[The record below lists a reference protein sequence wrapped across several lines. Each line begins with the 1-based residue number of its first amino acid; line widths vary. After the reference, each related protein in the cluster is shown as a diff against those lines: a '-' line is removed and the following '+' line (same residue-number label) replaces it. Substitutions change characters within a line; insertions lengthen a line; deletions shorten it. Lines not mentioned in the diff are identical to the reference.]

1 MRSKGSSVAAVT
13 AAWQR
18 SIEWRQLR
26 ASTQAN
32 YVTYLMPF
40 YAAMKLIDITSV
52 KRANLLVIRD
62 EVAAERG
69 HGAAINFCRTVSAFF
84 SWALDRDMIDASPAT
99 RLATRL
105 RHGHLPAW
113 REEQAQRAMRELPE
127 PYRRAVVLGYYT
139 GQRRGDL
146 CAMRW
151 SDYDGQVIR
160 RTQEKTS
167 EPLEIPVL
175 PALKAELEA
184 WKVDRSTV
192 TVLAFM
198 GKPWRAVFLS
208 KRLPDQLEKIGL
220 PRLNVHG
227 LRRLTAIRLAEAGCS
242 VHEIAAITGHRTLKM
257 VQEYTR
263 GVSQRNLADAAI
275 LRLGVKNRRK
285 GK

>member
-1 MRSKGSSVAAVT
+1 MKSKGQTVAAVT

-18 SIEWRQLR
+18 SVEWRQLR
-26 ASTQAN
+26 AGTQTN
-32 YVTYLMPF
+32 YTTYLGPLHT
-40 YAAMKLIDITSV
+40 AMKHVQITNI
-52 KRANLLVIRD
+52 KRAHLLAIRD
-62 EVAAERG
+62 IVATERG

-84 SWALDRDMIDASPAT
+84 SWALDRDLIDASPAM

-113 REEQAQRAMRELPE
+113 RDEQAQHAMRELPE

-151 SDYDGQVIR
+151 SDYDGQIIR
-160 RTQEKTS
+160 LTQEKTD

-175 PALKAELEA
+175 PALKAELET
-184 WKVDRSTV
+184 WKTDRSTV
-192 TVLAFM
+192 TILAFM
-198 GKPWRAVFLS
+198 GKPWRPVFLS

-275 LRLGVKNRRK
+275 LRLGKRNCPKRQ
-285 GK
+285 